1 MMCRLFH
8 VSRSSYYASLAA
20 EESLRETEDK
30 RVGLRIKHLF
40 ELHRCVYGT
49 RRLQRLLT
57 GESIHTSRRRIKRL
71 MQEQGLQCKVKRRF
85 KATTDSH
92 HSLPIAPNLLN
103 REFSSSA
110 PNRCWVADITYIP
123 TREGWLYVAVVLDL
137 FSRQIVGWA
146 MDSNMKVTLVN
157 QALLMAIWKRKPP
170 KGLISHSDR
179 GSQYASNSHRKLL
192 TDFGIQQSM
201 SRPHDCW
208 DNAVAESFFHTLK
221 VELVHQTVFHTRQ
234 EAKDKIFEYI
244 EVFYNRLRLHS
255 ANDYLSPVA
264 FESLHNIN

>member
-1 MMCRLFH
+1 
-8 VSRSSYYASLAA
+8 
-20 EESLRETEDK
+20 
-30 RVGLRIKHLF
+30 
-40 ELHRCVYGT
+40 
-49 RRLQRLLT
+49 
-57 GESIHTSRRRIKRL
+57 
-71 MQEQGLQCKVKRRF
+71 MQIQGLQCKVKRRF

-103 REFSSSA
+103 RELSPSA
-110 PNRCWVADITYIP
+110 PNRCWVSDITYIP

-146 MDSNMKVTLVN
+146 MDSNMKAALVN

-192 TDFGIQQSM
+192 ADFGILQSM
-201 SRPHDCW
+201 SRAHDCW

-255 ANDYLSPVA
+255 AND
-264 FESLHNIN
+264 